1 LNGSYLRGQTKS
13 NEIITKESVSEGIMK
28 TKLGLEENI
37 EAMLCYVLGWITG
50 ILFLLLEKESEFVR
64 FHAAQSTVTFLGFT
78 VVSVIIGQLS
88 AIPLIGLMFMIINAL
103 IAIFACIVWL
113 VCMIKAF
120 QGERFKLPIVG
131 NIVEKQIG

>member
-1 LNGSYLRGQTKS
+1 
-13 NEIITKESVSEGIMK
+13 MK

>member
-1 LNGSYLRGQTKS
+1 
-13 NEIITKESVSEGIMK
+13 
-28 TKLGLEENI
+28 
-37 EAMLCYVLGWITG
+37 
-50 ILFLLLEKESEFVR
+50 
-64 FHAAQSTVTFLGFT
+64 
-78 VVSVIIGQLS
+78 
-88 AIPLIGLMFMIINAL
+88 MIINAL